1 MKSHKIAPSD
11 FQEIILVL
19 KKKKK
24 KNFFFSYEE
33 EGLGAINYH
42 C

>member
-24 KNFFFSYEE
+24 QNFFFSYEE